1 MNVWSK
7 EWWRLLGTLAA
18 ALIVG
23 LLLGFPVTV
32 LFAGLALLIAWHV
45 NNMWRLHRWLH
56 SGAKIT
62 SIPSLSGAWDQ
73 IALYVYQIRKA
84 SRERKQRLT
93 ALISRFNSVASAL
106 PDAVVVLREHHE
118 IDWINRAAQ
127 SLLGIYPRDV
137 GQPIDN
143 LLRDP
148 SFKEYIVAHDFE
160 QELELP
166 SPARPDVLL
175 GIRIVPFGD
184 DRFLF
189 RARDMSEQARVRKI
203 RQDFV
208 ANVSHEL
215 RTPLTVMTGYL
226 DAFRVED
233 EIPAHLR
240 VHMQNLTRQMQR
252 MNDLVEDLLR
262 LSRMEGTTLPAGAGK
277 PVEVGALLASV
288 MEEARKIGA
297 ISSHVFVLEAEPDLD
312 IKGVE

>member
-184 DRFLF
+184 DFY
-189 RARDMSEQARVRKI
+189 V
-203 RQDFV
+203 
-208 ANVSHEL
+208 
-215 RTPLTVMTGYL
+215 
-226 DAFRVED
+226 FRVVD
-233 EIPAHLR
+233 SKAQR
-240 VHMQNLTRQMQR
+240 VPVKLGIRRNAQ
-252 MNDLVEDLLR
+252 VELLSGAAAGDQIVVSGQLR
-262 LSRMEGTTLPAGAGK
+262 LSGDGIAVRVVSAAPGSGEPPAANTKDTGAG
-277 PVEVGALLASV
+277 GA
-288 MEEARKIGA
+288 EKGA
-297 ISSHVFVLEAEPDLD
+297 APPS
-312 IKGVE
+312 KG